1 MPVAALA
8 TEPLVIAAAVIARF
22 GIAVAVVSVAALP
35 GASARVRTALVLV
48 LALAAWPAAVA
59 AAPVG
64 RAIGP
69 WPLALAGEALVGL
82 VIGTALAAVLAAAGQ
97 AGSLLGSVSGLSW
110 ADDFSGEGDGQ
121 AAGIGRLAWWVG
133 LAAFCG
139 AGGHLVVISG
149 LVDSVRTL
157 PVGSLFS
164 SAAAADWPPP
174 WLVSL
179 AVTAPTTAI
188 SLAVALAAPA
198 LAAVVAFHLA
208 STVCLRAVPF
218 APAAGLLQGMA
229 ALVLLAALTVGLD
242 AWATGASTL
251 MHAAVERVTK

>member
-1 MPVAALA
+1 MPVAAPP
-8 TEPLVIAAAVIARF
+8 TEPFVIAAAVIARF
-22 GIAVAVVSVAALP
+22 GVAVAVASVAALP
-35 GASARVRTALVLV
+35 GASARVRMAVVLV

-64 RAIGP
+64 AAIGP
-69 WPLALAGEALVGL
+69 WPLVVAGEALVGL
-82 VIGTALAAVLAAAGQ
+82 VIGAALAAVLAAAGQ

-110 ADDFSGEGDGQ
+110 ADDFAGDGDGQ
-121 AAGIGRLAWWVG
+121 GAGIGRLAWWVG

-139 AGGHLVVISG
+139 AGGHLVVVSG

-164 SAAAADWPPP
+164 TAVAPDWPPP
-174 WLVSL
+174 WLLSL

-208 STVCLRAVPF
+208 SAICLRAVPF

-242 AWATGASTL
+242 VWATGSSTL